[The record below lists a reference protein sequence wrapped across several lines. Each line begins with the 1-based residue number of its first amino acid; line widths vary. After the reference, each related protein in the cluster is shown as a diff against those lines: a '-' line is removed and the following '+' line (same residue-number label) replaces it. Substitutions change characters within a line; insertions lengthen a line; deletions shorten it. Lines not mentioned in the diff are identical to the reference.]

1 MHYLYL
7 TLAIL
12 AEVIATSSLKA
23 ANEFTNFIPS
33 MLVIIGYVFAFY
45 FLMLSLRNIPLGV
58 AYAIWCGVGITI
70 VALVGVVYY
79 KQMLDLAAMIGI
91 GLIIAGVC
99 TIQLFSHTSTVH

>member
-7 TLAIL
+7 TFAIL

-23 ANEFTNFIPS
+23 ANEFTNLIPS

-91 GLIIAGVC
+91 GLIVAGVC

>member
-23 ANEFTNFIPS
+23 ANEFTNLIPS
-33 MLVIIGYVFAFY
+33 ILVVTGYVLAFY

-79 KQMLDLAAMIGI
+79 KQMLDLAALVGI
-91 GLIIAGVC
+91 GLIVAGVC
-99 TIQLFSHTSTVH
+99 TIQLFSHTSIVH

>member
-23 ANEFTNFIPS
+23 ANEFTNLIPS
-33 MLVIIGYVFAFY
+33 ILVVFGYVLAFY

-79 KQMLDLAAMIGI
+79 KQMLDLAALVGI
-91 GLIIAGVC
+91 GLIVAGVC
-99 TIQLFSHTSTVH
+99 IIQLFSHTSIVH

>member
-7 TLAIL
+7 TLAIF

-23 ANEFTNFIPS
+23 ANEFSNPIPS
-33 MLVIIGYVFAFY
+33 MLVVVGYLCSFY

-58 AYAIWCGVGITI
+58 AYAIWCGAGIMI
-70 VALVGVVYY
+70 IALIGVLYY

-91 GLIIAGVC
+91 ALIVAGVC